1 VKARIIYAGLYLLA
15 IPAFAFVYS
24 HWFQGSFYA
33 PYAKLEQAAV
43 DDAQAVLAAVDAA
56 WHRQLPGDLAIPE
69 DGFRLGF
76 ELRNPII
83 LEDGRRLRF
92 SISMVALYQPGLNPS
107 LPKEGST
114 HIFPI
119 DVYMDD
125 RKIEVKKE
133 DSFFSALKM
142 SAVTANDLNQ
152 DGALVLRAIHR
163 AAPETMTDLAK
174 KSYEKL
180 LLPNFFDF
188 DRDRGLW
195 LRPDEDRGLDALFK
209 GYRGDPTAIS
219 LSFWRMAYFSTTA
232 ITTTGFGDIVPI
244 TPWAR
249 AVVAFESIL
258 GIILAGLFVNAVFN
272 ESKPAR

>member
-1 VKARIIYAGLYLLA
+1 MKARIYAVLYLLA

-43 DDAQAVLAAVDAA
+43 EDTQSVLAKMDAE
-56 WHRQLPGDLAIPE
+56 WHRQLPGDLTIPE

-76 ELRNPII
+76 ELRNPAMS
-83 LEDGRRLRF
+83 EDGTKLRF
-92 SISMVALYQPGLNPS
+92 SISTVALYQQSLNPN

-114 HIFPI
+114 YLFPI
-119 DVYMDD
+119 EVYMDE
-125 RKIEVKKE
+125 RKIGVKKE
-133 DSFFSALKM
+133 DSFVSALKM
-142 SAVTANDLNQ
+142 SPVTKGDLDG
-152 DGALVLRAIHR
+152 DGALVLRAVHQ

-174 KSYEKL
+174 KTYEKL
-180 LLPNFFDF
+180 LLPNYFDGP
-188 DRDRGLW
+188 RDRGLW
-195 LRPDEDRGLDALFK
+195 LRADEDKMLDSLFK

-258 GIILAGLFVNAVFN
+258 GIILAGLFVSAVFN
-272 ESKPAR
+272 EGKT